1 MGTCAMSFMSLPRL
15 GAIAAAILVPA
26 TLLHAALPTPTDAP
40 EQASLT
46 GQLLIAAPTMGDPR
60 FQHTVIL
67 MVRHDRNGALGI
79 VINRPIGER
88 PLASVLEA
96 LGEKATAVA
105 GQVRIFAGGP
115 VQPEIGFVVHSA
127 EYHRSDT
134 VDIIGRVAM
143 TSRPEQEP
151 DRIRLRRLGAGPA
164 RGRACARLLVHDVAR
179 RQAHL
184 RRRPRRGLGQ
194 RHEAPDAGPLTAREV
209 EVPLQALF
217 GLSVAWGFL
226 AWGIVAARY
235 LWPYLR
241 SLPRIDALRPLLILH
256 SFRFVG
262 LAFLVPG
269 VVAPELSA
277 AFARPAAY
285 GDLIAAVLA
294 LLALAAL
301 RSRWGMPLV
310 WVFNLW
316 GTADLLY
323 AFYQGNSVG
332 FAPGQLGAAYFIP
345 TVIVPLLLITHGLMF
360 RLLLRGEDARA
371 SP

>member
-1 MGTCAMSFMSLPRL
+1 MP
-15 GAIAAAILVPA
+15 P
-26 TLLHAALPTPTDAP
+26 
-40 EQASLT
+40 
-46 GQLLIAAPTMGDPR
+46 
-60 FQHTVIL
+60 
-67 MVRHDRNGALGI
+67 
-79 VINRPIGER
+79 
-88 PLASVLEA
+88 
-96 LGEKATAVA
+96 
-105 GQVRIFAGGP
+105 
-115 VQPEIGFVVHSA
+115 
-127 EYHRSDT
+127 
-134 VDIIGRVAM
+134 
-143 TSRPEQEP
+143 
-151 DRIRLRRLGAGPA
+151 
-164 RGRACARLLVHDVAR
+164 
-179 RQAHL
+179 
-184 RRRPRRGLGQ
+184 
-194 RHEAPDAGPLTAREV
+194 
-209 EVPLQALF
+209 QALF
-217 GLSVAWGFL
+217 GISVALGFL
-226 AWGIVAARY
+226 AWGIVAAQY

-241 SLPRIDALRPLLILH
+241 SQPRVEALRPLLVLH

-360 RLLLRGEDARA
+360 RLLLQGEDVRA